1 MDELL
6 ADFLGE
12 TGEMLAEIAGAIV
25 TWEAVPDD
33 QERLDAIFRFV
44 HTVKGSS
51 SFLTLPRV
59 TALAHAA
66 EDALDMV
73 RRGQRVADRALV
85 SGVLAIIDR
94 LADLMEAIGEAGG
107 EPAGDDRDVIDL
119 LRSPASATTA
129 PATRVAV
136 PLVVS
141 DDPASGEPVNQTP
154 GNWRSIRVPLPL
166 LDSVMTGVTDMVIAR
181 NEFARL
187 LRDKVRDPAVYAA
200 FDRLSESVAG
210 MRQSVS
216 QMRMQRVDRL
226 FGPLPRI
233 IRDIAGELGK
243 EAGFASSGGEVELDR
258 EMIENIRDPL
268 THIIRNA
275 IDHGLE
281 SPAARAAAG
290 KARSGSIKVAARQS
304 GNRID
309 ISVSDDGRGIDVDRV
324 VAKAVASG
332 IVTQVEAA
340 QLSPKDQLALIFTPG
355 LSTAGS
361 VSALSGRGVGMDVVK
376 SNIERI
382 GGLIEI
388 DNRPGDGL
396 TITLR
401 VPMTLT
407 IISGLLVS
415 AGGQQ
420 FAVPRG
426 VVREILLEDNEAV
439 RVERVGGG
447 EYATVRGERLALIR
461 LEHALGLATD
471 ASADDRALILMRL
484 GQDRCYALSVAAV
497 HDHEELVIKPAAPAV
512 LATGLYAGTTLPDS
526 GRPVL
531 LLDATSLPQVLG
543 VDIEV
548 AVRDEEAAAGVASGP
563 GQGDQLLLF
572 REAGGAV
579 RAVPLAVIDRLDEV
593 AAECLFAAAGAIHVR
608 IDGAIL
614 PVFAADLPSGSGRVK
629 LLRIAD
635 GDAVVCYPI
644 DAVIDIVRRPQA
656 MRPAAKPGL
665 VMGTLLIGDQPVE
678 MLDCFWL
685 MGQLVNDQLS
695 AALTK
700 PLCRVVGEGEGWARS
715 FLAPILELAGY
726 RVAVG
731 PPAPGEEAGD
741 ILLSCADDVAAEQTD
756 VPVVR
761 LRSTPGM
768 QGPGDDSVYRYDRAG
783 LMIALAAG
791 GAARTGGRG

>member
-25 TWEAVPDD
+25 VWEADPADRD
-33 QERLDAIFRFV
+33 RLDAIFRFV

-66 EDALDMV
+66 EDALDAV
-73 RRGQRVADRALV
+73 RRGERSADRALV

-94 LADLMEAIGEAGG
+94 LADLAETIGEAGG
-107 EPAGDDRDVIDL
+107 EPAGDDRDVIAL
-119 LRSPASATTA
+119 LSGGSVAAPPTGAATSAPQTASETEAAGDDAQHPAMA
-129 PATRVAV
+129 
-136 PLVVS
+136 
-141 DDPASGEPVNQTP
+141 
-154 GNWRSIRVPLPL
+154 NWRSIRVPLPL
-166 LDSVMTGVTDMVIAR
+166 LDSVMTGVTDMVLAR

-187 LRDKVRDPAVYAA
+187 LRAQVRDPGVYAA
-200 FDRLSESVAG
+200 FERLSESVAA

-233 IRDIAGELGK
+233 IRDLTVELGK
-243 EAGFASSGGEVELDR
+243 EAGFQSSGGEVELDR

-281 SPAARAAAG
+281 HPDARVAAG
-290 KARSGSIKVAARQS
+290 KPRSGTIRVAARQS

-309 ISVSDDGRGIDVDRV
+309 IAISDDGRGIDVDRV
-324 VAKAVASG
+324 VAKAVEAGVLSAHD
-332 IVTQVEAA
+332 AA
-340 QLSPKDQLALIFTPG
+340 QLSPKDRLALIFTPG
-355 LSTAGS
+355 LSTAAS

-376 SNIERI
+376 ANIERI
-382 GGLIEI
+382 GGLVEI
-388 DNRPGDGL
+388 DNRPGEGL

-420 FAVPRG
+420 FALPRG
-426 VVREILLEDNEAV
+426 VVREIMLEDNEAV
-439 RVERVGGG
+439 RVEAIGGG

-461 LEHALGLATD
+461 LERALGLPLD
-471 ASADDRALILMRL
+471 AQNDERALILVRL
-484 GQDRCYALSVAAV
+484 GQDRSYALSVAAV

-543 VDIEV
+543 IDIEV
-548 AVRDEEAAAGVASGP
+548 AAQDDADGAAAAAAQSGE
-563 GQGDQLLLF
+563 QLLLF
-572 REAGGAV
+572 READGGV
-579 RAVPLAVIDRLDEV
+579 RAVPLAVIDRLEDV
-593 AAECLFAAAGAIHVR
+593 PADRLFAAAGAIHVR

-614 PVFAADLPSGSGRVK
+614 PVFAADLPPGDGRVK

-644 DAVIDIVRRPQA
+644 AAVLDIVRRPQA
-656 MRPAAKPGL
+656 IRPAAKPGL

-678 MLDCFWL
+678 MIDCFWL

-695 AALTK
+695 AALAK

-731 PPAPGEEAGD
+731 DPRPGEEAGD
-741 ILLSCADDVAAEQTD
+741 VLLCCGDAGAAGESAA
-756 VPVVR
+756 PVVR
-761 LRSTPGM
+761 LRATLAA
-768 QGPGDDSVYRYDRAG
+768 QGPDDSSIYRYDRAG
-783 LMIALAAG
+783 LMVALAAT
-791 GAARTGGRG
+791 ARGRG

>member
-6 ADFLGE
+6 GDFLSE

-25 TWEAVPDD
+25 AWEADPED

-73 RRGQRVADRALV
+73 RRGSRQADRPLV

-94 LADLMEAIGEAGG
+94 LADLMEAIGEENG
-107 EPAGDDRDVIDL
+107 EPAGSDNDVIGL
-119 LRSPASATTA
+119 LAGVVAEPAAVNTA
-129 PATRVAV
+129 SEQV
-136 PLVVS
+136 PQAAEDSS
-141 DDPASGEPVNQTP
+141 DGEELNQAI
-154 GNWRSIRVPLPL
+154 GNWRSIRVPLSL
-166 LDSVMTGVTDMVIAR
+166 LDSVMTGVTDMVLAR
-181 NEFARL
+181 NEFSRL

-200 FDRLSESVAG
+200 FERLSDSVAG

-226 FGPLPRI
+226 FAPLPRI

-243 EAGFASSGGEVELDR
+243 EAHFASSGGEVELDR

-281 SPAARAAAG
+281 HPDARVAAG
-290 KARSGSIKVAARQS
+290 KARSGTISVAARQS

-309 ISVSDDGRGIDVDRV
+309 ISISDDGRGIDVDRV
-324 VAKAVASG
+324 VTKAVDAGLVS
-332 IVTQVEAA
+332 VSEAA
-340 QLSPKDQLALIFTPG
+340 QLSPKDRLALIFTPG
-355 LSTAGS
+355 LSTAAS
-361 VSALSGRGVGMDVVK
+361 VSNLSGRGVGMDVVK

-382 GGLIEI
+382 GGIVEI

-407 IISGLLVS
+407 IISGLLVA

-426 VVREILLEDNEAV
+426 VVREIMLEDNEAV
-439 RVERVGGG
+439 RIERVGGG

-461 LEHALGLATD
+461 LEAALSLPAD
-471 ASADDRALILMRL
+471 DDSDDRALVLVRL
-484 GQDRCYALSVAAV
+484 GQGRCYALSVASV

-512 LATGLYAGTTLPDS
+512 LTTGLYAGTTLPDS

-531 LLDATSLPQVLG
+531 LLDPTSLPQVLG
-543 VDIEV
+543 VNIDVKV
-548 AVRDEEAAAGVASGP
+548 AGDSQAAQEADSVR
-563 GQGDQLLLF
+563 QGDQLLLF
-572 REAGGAV
+572 RDLGGAV
-579 RAVPLAVIDRLDEV
+579 RAMPLSVIDRLDDV
-593 AAECLFAAAGAIHVR
+593 AADSLFVAAGAVQVR
-608 IDGAIL
+608 IDGSIY
-614 PVFAADLPSGSGRVK
+614 PVFAAEIPASEGRVK

-635 GDAVVCYPI
+635 GEAVLCYPVE
-644 DAVIDIVRRPQA
+644 AVLDIVRRPQSL
-656 MRPAAKPGL
+656 RPAAAPGL
-665 VMGTLLIGDQPVE
+665 VMGTMLIGEAPVE
-678 MLDCFWL
+678 MIDCFWL
-685 MGQLVNDQLS
+685 MSQVGTGNIS
-695 AALTK
+695 AAVTK
-700 PLCRVVGEGEGWARS
+700 PLCRVIGESEGWARS
-715 FLAPILELAGY
+715 FLAPMLELTGY
-726 RVAVG
+726 RVLIGAPG
-731 PPAPGEEAGD
+731 PGEEPGD
-741 ILLSCADDVAAEQTD
+741 IVLSCDADRMPVDDA

-761 LRSTPGM
+761 LRPTIART
-768 QGPGDDSVYRYDRAG
+768 GPGDDSIYRYDRAG
-783 LMIALAAG
+783 LMVALAAN
-791 GAARTGGRG
+791 ARGRG

>member
-6 ADFLGE
+6 SDFLGE

-25 TWEAVPDD
+25 VWEADPTD

-51 SFLTLPRV
+51 GFLTLPRV

-66 EDALDMV
+66 EDALDSV
-73 RRGQRVADRALV
+73 RRGRRDADQPLV

-94 LADLMEAIGEAGG
+94 LADLMEAIGAAGS
-107 EPAGDDRDVIDL
+107 EPPGNDGDVLDL
-119 LRSPASATTA
+119 LRVTTAGAAAPPAAPAADAAASAG
-129 PATRVAV
+129 
-136 PLVVS
+136 S
-141 DDPASGEPVNQTP
+141 IDDGLNQAL

-166 LDSVMTGVTDMVIAR
+166 LDSVMTGVTDMVLAR

-233 IRDIAGELGK
+233 IRDIAMETGK
-243 EAGFASSGGEVELDR
+243 EASFDSSGGEVELDR

-281 SPAARAAAG
+281 SADARAAAG
-290 KARSGSIKVAARQS
+290 KPRSGTIRVTARQS
-304 GNRID
+304 GNRIE
-309 ISVSDDGRGIDVDRV
+309 IAVSDDGRGIDVDRV
-324 VAKAVASG
+324 VAKAIEAGVLSG
-332 IVTQVEAA
+332 AAAA
-340 QLSPKDQLALIFTPG
+340 QLTAKERLELIFTPG
-355 LSTAGS
+355 LSTAAS

-382 GGLIEI
+382 GGLVAL
-388 DNRPGDGL
+388 DNRPGAGL
-396 TITLR
+396 TITMR

-407 IISGLLVS
+407 IVSGLLVS

-426 VVREILLEDNEAV
+426 VVREIMLEDNEAV
-439 RVERVGGG
+439 RIEKVGGG
-447 EYATVRGERLALIR
+447 EFATVRGERLALIR
-461 LEHALGLATD
+461 LESALGLALD
-471 ASADDRALILMRL
+471 ADCDDRALIVIRL
-484 GQDRCYALSVAAV
+484 AQDRCYALSVAAV

-531 LLDATSLPQVLG
+531 LLDASSLPQVLG

-548 AVRDEEAAAGVASGP
+548 TATDDGVAARAATTAE
-563 GQGDQLLLF
+563 QGDQLLLF
-572 REAGGAV
+572 REAHGAV

-593 AAECLFAAAGAIHVR
+593 AADTLFIAAGAVSVR

-614 PVFAADLPSGSGRVK
+614 PVFAVDPPANDKRVK

-644 DAVIDIVRRPQA
+644 DMVIDIVRRPQS
-656 MRPAAKPGL
+656 MRPAARPGL
-665 VMGTLLIGDQPVE
+665 VMGTMLIGDQPVE
-678 MLDCFWL
+678 LLDCFWL
-685 MGQLVNDQLS
+685 MGQVAGDQVRGAQS
-695 AALTK
+695 R
-700 PLCRVVGEGEGWARS
+700 PLCRIVGEGEGWARS
-715 FLAPILELAGY
+715 FLSPMLELAGY

-731 PPAPGEEAGD
+731 PAAAGEEAGD
-741 ILLSCADDVAAEQTD
+741 MLLCCTNDPQTHPAD

-761 LRSTPGM
+761 LRSTAATT
-768 QGPGDDSVYRYDRAG
+768 GPDDDSVYRYDRAG
-783 LMIALAAG
+783 LMLALAAG
-791 GAARTGGRG
+791 SRSRG

>member
-6 ADFLGE
+6 SDFLGE

-25 TWEAVPDD
+25 AWEANPAD

-51 SFLTLPRV
+51 GFLTLPRV

-73 RRGQRVADRALV
+73 RRGQRAADRPLV
-85 SGVLAIIDR
+85 SAVLAIIDR
-94 LADLMEAIGEAGG
+94 LTDLTEAIGAEGK
-107 EPAGDDRDVIDL
+107 EPAGEDDDVIGT
-119 LRSPASATTA
+119 LRAVTKSSAAVAA
-129 PATRVAV
+129 PSAPGDAA
-136 PLVVS
+136 LDEDS
-141 DDPASGEPVNQTP
+141 LNQTLAS
-154 GNWRSIRVPLPL
+154 WRSIRVPLPL
-166 LDSVMTGVTDMVIAR
+166 LDSVMTGVTDMVLAR

-187 LRDKVRDPAVYAA
+187 LRDKVRDQSVAAA
-200 FDRLSESVAG
+200 FDRLSESVAM

-226 FGPLPRI
+226 FAPLPRI
-233 IRDIAGELGK
+233 VRDIAGELGK
-243 EAGFASSGGEVELDR
+243 QAQLVTVGGEVELDR

-281 SPAARAAAG
+281 APEAREAAG
-290 KARSGSIKVAARQS
+290 KSRIGTIRIGARQS

-309 ISVSDDGRGIDVDRV
+309 IAVSDDGRGVDVERV
-324 VAKAVASG
+324 VAKAVAAGVLSAG
-332 IVTQVEAA
+332 DAA
-340 QLSPKDQLALIFTPG
+340 KLSPKDQLALIFTPG
-355 LSTAGS
+355 LSTAAS

-376 SNIERI
+376 ANVERI
-382 GGLIEI
+382 GGLVEL
-388 DNRPGDGL
+388 DNRPGEGL

-439 RVERVGGG
+439 RVEQVGGG
-447 EYATVRGERLALIR
+447 EYATVRGERLALVR
-461 LEHALGLATD
+461 LESALGMPAA
-471 ASADDRALILMRL
+471 ASSEDRALILVRL
-484 GQDRCYALSVAAV
+484 TQERCFALSVAAV

-531 LLDATSLPQVLG
+531 LLDTTSLPQVLG
-543 VDIEV
+543 IDI
-548 AVRDEEAAAGVASGP
+548 EAAAKDEETVVAADTGV
-563 GQGDQLLLF
+563 QHGDQLLLF
-572 REAGGAV
+572 RDGSGLT
-579 RAVPLAVIDRLDEV
+579 RAVPLAVIDRLDDV
-593 AAECLFAAAGAIHVR
+593 PANALFAAAGGIHVR

-614 PVFAADLPSGSGRVK
+614 PVFAAELPATDERVK

-635 GDAVVCYPI
+635 GDSLVCYPVT
-644 DAVIDIVRRPQA
+644 AVLDIVRRPQA
-656 MRPAAKPGL
+656 VRPAATPGL
-665 VMGTLLIGDQPVE
+665 VMGTMLIGDEPVE
-678 MLDCFWL
+678 LIDCFWL
-685 MGQLVNDQLS
+685 MGQVASGDIQ
-695 AALTK
+695 AALAK
-700 PLCRVVGEGEGWARS
+700 PLCRVLGDGDSWARS
-715 FLAPILELAGY
+715 FLAPMLELAGY
-726 RVAVG
+726 RVAHG
-731 PPAPGEEAGD
+731 PAAKGEEAGD
-741 ILLSCADDVAAEQTD
+741 ILLCCDDAADVTEAA

-761 LRSTPGM
+761 LRSPIGA
-768 QGPGDDSVYRYDRAG
+768 QRADDASIYRYDRPA
-783 LMIALAAG
+783 LMVALAAG
-791 GAARTGGRG
+791 QRAKG